1 MLGAVKIMKFKITL
15 TIDIGDD
22 FINKNNKEEVDW
34 LLGNVINYDAKNYYL
49 HSNEIGDELGE
60 VVEVNNIE
68 TLSDE
73 FRPTPTAWRSGGFNP
88 PKPIRITNV

>member
-68 TLSDE
+68 TLSD
-73 FRPTPTAWRSGGFNP
+73 
-88 PKPIRITNV
+88 